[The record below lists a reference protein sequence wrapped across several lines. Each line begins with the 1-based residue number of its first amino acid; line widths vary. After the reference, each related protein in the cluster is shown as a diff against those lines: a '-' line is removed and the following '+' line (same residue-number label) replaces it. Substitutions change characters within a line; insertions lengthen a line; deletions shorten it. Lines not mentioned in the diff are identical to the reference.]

1 MIGHSLKLKLHSH
14 GVLILVNALIAM
26 VIASRYFAFL
36 PELPS
41 ESLGIFFLLVSTFS
55 QMALLAGI
63 LGLVTLPLVYLPTT
77 LRQCL
82 QSGLAALAISVL
94 VIDTFVFAQYRFHIN
109 SVVLD
114 LILAGQIVSFP
125 WSTWVMVSIGVGLLW
140 MGEWLLIRWLES
152 APLRKKSLN
161 RYFLS
166 LTIIALLST
175 HSVHI
180 WAAANA
186 YQPVTQLKRYL
197 PLFYPATA
205 NSLMRKYGYI
215 NESAIAQQKAL
226 TLKTQSDLR
235 YPIEPLSFTEVS
247 KPTNILLLVIDS
259 WRADTFNAENT
270 PNLWALAQSGVI
282 FNQHIA
288 TGNSTRAGIFGLF
301 YGIPGTYWHAMLANQ
316 QSPLMIDRLQQ
327 LNYQMG
333 IFTAAQLHK
342 PEFDQTVFV
351 NIDNLRIGS
360 SGTSPS
366 ALDANLVNDWTAWYA
381 QRDKQRPV
389 FSFLFFDSPHGYDF
403 PNDYPHHYEPMLGE
417 VNYLKLDNNSDPVP
431 FFNRYK
437 NSVHYVDSLAKNVLE
452 TLKSSGE
459 LDNTLVII
467 TGDHGQE
474 INDNKLNFWGHN
486 SNYTDAQ
493 VKVPFAIVG
502 PKVNVDRMS
511 KNRDKLT
518 SHQDLVPTIME
529 NYLGVTNPINHYSVG
544 EDLLNQIDDRPWII
558 SSNYSGFAI
567 ITNES
572 ILEVEASGQYD
583 LLDKMNRPLKDQQ
596 PNFDYLKQALEQLS
610 RFNK

>member
-1 MIGHSLKLKLHSH
+1 MIDHSLKLKLHTH
-14 GVLILVNALIAM
+14 GGIILFNSLIAM
-26 VIASRYFAFL
+26 AIASRYFAFL

-41 ESLGIFFLLVSTFS
+41 DSLGIFFMLVSTFS

-63 LGLVTLPLVYLPTT
+63 LGLVTLPLLYFPKV
-77 LRQCL
+77 LRQLL
-82 QSGLAALAISVL
+82 QSGTAALGISVL

-109 SVVLD
+109 AVVLD

-125 WSTWVMVSIGVGLLW
+125 WSTWVIVSVGVGLLW
-140 MGEWLLIRWLES
+140 IGEWLFIRWLET
-152 APLRKKSLN
+152 APLQQKLLN

-166 LTIIALLST
+166 LTITALLST
-175 HSVHI
+175 HVVHI

-215 NESAIAQQKAL
+215 NEPAIAQQKAL
-226 TLKTQSDLR
+226 TLKSKSDLR
-235 YPIEPLSFTEVS
+235 YPIEQLSFAEVS
-247 KPTNILLLVIDS
+247 KPTNILLIVIDS
-259 WRADTFNAENT
+259 WRADTFNADNT
-270 PNLWALAQSGVI
+270 PNLWEIAQSGVI

-288 TGNSTRAGIFGLF
+288 SGNSTRAGIFGLF
-301 YGIPGTYWHAMLANQ
+301 YGIPGTYWHAILANQ
-316 QSPLMIDRLQQ
+316 QSPLIIDRLQQ

-333 IFTAAQLHK
+333 IFTAAQLHQ
-342 PEFDQTVFV
+342 PEFDQTVFA

-360 SGTSPS
+360 SGASPS
-366 ALDANLVNDWTAWYA
+366 ALDANLVKDWTAWYA

-403 PNDYPHHYEPMLGE
+403 PSDYPHRYEPMLSE
-417 VNYLKLDNNSDPVP
+417 INYLQLNNNSDPVP

-437 NSVHYVDSLAKNVLE
+437 TSVHYVDSLAKQVLE

-467 TGDHGQE
+467 TGDHAQE

-502 PKVNVDRMS
+502 PKVNVEMIS
-511 KNRDKLT
+511 KSNNKLT
-518 SHQDLVPTIME
+518 SHQDVVPTLME
-529 NYLGVTNPINHYSVG
+529 NYLGVKSPINHYSVG
-544 EDLLNQIDDRPWII
+544 KNLLNQIMERPWII
-558 SSNYSGFAI
+558 STDYNGFAI
-567 ITNES
+567 ITDES
-572 ILEVEASGQYD
+572 ILEVGASGQYA
-583 LLDKMNRPLKDQQ
+583 LLDKTNRPLKDQQ
-596 PNFDYLKQALEQLS
+596 PNFDYLQQALEQLS